1 MDRREVMED
10 DRVRSLLR
18 ALVRRV
24 TELGVPGEAPLLDTQ
39 ELGVRCLLLP
49 LNPDP
54 VDLLSPR
61 EREIARMV
69 GLGHTNKMIAA
80 VLEISLYTVSTHLR
94 RIFAKLDVSTRAAMV
109 AVLADHHA
117 LPQSG

>member
-1 MDRREVMED
+1 MED

-24 TELGVPGEAPLLDTQ
+24 AELGESSGDAPLLDTQ

>member
-1 MDRREVMED
+1 MDPQGVMED
-10 DRVRSLLR
+10 DRVRALLR

-24 TELGVPGEAPLLDTQ
+24 HELGPSGGVPLLDTE

-49 LNPDP
+49 MNPEP
-54 VDLLSPR
+54 VDVLSPR

-109 AVLADHHA
+109 AVLSDNHG
-117 LPQSG
+117 LPKSG